1 MTTLAGVTNICFP
14 DETRHSAIFL
24 RFNPFRDT
32 VKDMCEE
39 IADITNIPGPMK
51 FILVLSERMEEL
63 GLEGWKQQSLMFLPE
78 DEVHTSPLMVFSRC
92 W

>member
-1 MTTLAGVTNICFP
+1 MRPRNGDDT
-14 DETRHSAIFL
+14 IFL

-32 VKDMCEE
+32 VIGDMCEE

-63 GLEGWKQQSLMFLPE
+63 GLEAAVPDVLARG
-78 DEVHTSPLMVFSRC
+78 
-92 W
+92 